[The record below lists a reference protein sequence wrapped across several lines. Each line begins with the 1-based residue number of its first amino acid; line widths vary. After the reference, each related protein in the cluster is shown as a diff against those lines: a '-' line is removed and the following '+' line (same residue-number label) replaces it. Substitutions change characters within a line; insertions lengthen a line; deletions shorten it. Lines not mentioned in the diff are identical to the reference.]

1 MIYGAKPSGGKM
13 ELYVTILST
22 NASWCTISLVTSL
35 AIHIGA
41 MEGAL
46 RMGTS
51 LNWIKVS

>member
-13 ELYVTILST
+13 ELYAIILST
-22 NASWCTISLVTSL
+22 NASWCTISFVTSS

-41 MEGAL
+41 MERVL